1 VNPISLHIASIIG
14 LHLPPTLAL
23 LVTIVFVVFLFR
35 RDIRERPN
43 VTGALWLPVVWML
56 LIGSRSV
63 MGWLNT
69 WGLVTLGSVEE
80 GNPIDALVYFS
91 LIVAGV
97 AVLNQRQV
105 SLSEVLRQ
113 NGWLMA
119 FIAYCFIA
127 IVWSDYPFISFK
139 RWIKILGHPIMALI
153 ILTEPD
159 PKEALERLMK
169 RSAYILV
176 PFSILLIKYYP
187 EIGRKFDD
195 WTGQPMNNGIT
206 THKNLLGAACLILGF
221 FFFWHLLITWR
232 RPRDTARR
240 KELRLIGALLFMIA
254 WLLWKAHSA
263 TSLLSLLIAILVVLA
278 LGRRWVNK
286 KAIGA
291 YIVLAVIGLAVAEL
305 TFGIFGRIV
314 DLTGHEST
322 IMGRAEL
329 WGQLLALRTNPIFG
343 TGFESFWLGDR
354 LVLLSEG
361 RPWQPNEAHN
371 GYLEIYLNLGLIGL
385 LMLIGL
391 FIATFRKIRTELLQ
405 NFEWGRFRLAFLV
418 AAVLYN
424 WTEAAFRGLNLV
436 WFAFYIIALDY
447 LNLGYEPVVRSREA
461 VAPEE
466 ETELAYYTDSIQN
479 R

>member
-1 VNPISLHIASIIG
+1 VILTEPTIASIIG
-14 LHLPPTLAL
+14 LPPSVALVFTLGF
-23 LVTIVFVVFLFR
+23 VFFLFW

-43 VTGALWLPVVWML
+43 VSGALWIPLLWVL

-69 WGLVTLGSVEE
+69 FGLASIGSTEE
-80 GNPIDALVYFS
+80 GNPIDALVYFT
-91 LIVAGV
+91 LIVAGIG
-97 AVLNQRQV
+97 VLNQRQV
-105 SLSEVLRQ
+105 CLSEVLRK

-127 IVWSDYPFISFK
+127 IVWSDYPFVSFK
-139 RWIKILGHPIMALI
+139 RWIKILGHPIMVLI
-153 ILTEPD
+153 LFTELD
-159 PKEALERLMK
+159 PEEALARLMK

-187 EIGRKFDD
+187 EIGRKFDE
-195 WTGQPMNNGIT
+195 WSGLPISNGVAMS
-206 THKNLLGAACLILGF
+206 KNMLGCVCLVLGF

-240 KELRLIGALLFMIA
+240 DELRLIGGFLFMIG

-263 TSLLSLLIAILVVLA
+263 TSLLSLLIAIFVVVI

-286 KAIGA
+286 KLIGT
-291 YIVLAVIGLAVAEL
+291 YVVLAVIGLAVAEL
-305 TFGIFGRIV
+305 TFGIFERVV
-314 DLTGHEST
+314 DLSGHEAT

-329 WGQLLALRTNPIFG
+329 WRQLLAMHTNPIVG
-343 TGFESFWLGDR
+343 AGFESFWLGDR
-354 LVLLSEG
+354 VVVLSEG

-391 FIATFRKIRTELLQ
+391 FIATFRKTWIELLQ
-405 NFEWGRFRLAFLV
+405 NFEWGRFRLGFLV
-418 AAVLYN
+418 AVVFFN
-424 WTEAAFRGLNLV
+424 WTEASFRGLSLI

-447 LNLGYEPVVRSREA
+447 RDLRYEPVAGSLEA
-461 VAPEE
+461 VVPEE
-466 ETELAYYTDSIQN
+466 ETELVC
-479 R
+479 